1 MTPAQKKKIATLNAR
16 HSKLRT
22 LMVKYKKKLHG
33 AKTEK
38 KKASAKR
45 KIHRLEGRITK
56 LLRKTKNYMTKVAN
70 GKMKQRRPKKQKSAT
85 APRKKVTVVKKSTA
99 PHKSAKSEK
108 QAKVQLTD
116 AQIVAGAKML
126 TCSNLGSLASDPK
139 NIEQLNTAWRICK
152 ANHEV
157 EGIDIR
163 SEYDE
168 WEQLLRKG
176 DAFAVGEVTTR
187 LPWLF

>member
-1 MTPAQKKKIATLNAR
+1 
-16 HSKLRT
+16 
-22 LMVKYKKKLHG
+22 
-33 AKTEK
+33 
-38 KKASAKR
+38 
-45 KIHRLEGRITK
+45 
-56 LLRKTKNYMTKVAN
+56 
-70 GKMKQRRPKKQKSAT
+70 
-85 APRKKVTVVKKSTA
+85 
-99 PHKSAKSEK
+99 
-108 QAKVQLTD
+108 
-116 AQIVAGAKML
+116 ML

>member
-1 MTPAQKKKIATLNAR
+1 M
-16 HSKLRT
+16 
-22 LMVKYKKKLHG
+22 
-33 AKTEK
+33 
-38 KKASAKR
+38 
-45 KIHRLEGRITK
+45 
-56 LLRKTKNYMTKVAN
+56 
-70 GKMKQRRPKKQKSAT
+70 
-85 APRKKVTVVKKSTA
+85 KKSTA
-99 PHKSAKSEK
+99 PHKSAKSAKSAKSEK

-152 ANHEV
+152 ANHGV
-157 EGIDIR
+157 EGIDIH
-163 SEYDE
+163 SEYEE